1 MASDDLTR
9 RRFAGSLGAAL
20 GGAFLWPRPTEA
32 ATPSATPS
40 APSKPAPAPKPAPM
54 QEVSKAAGPVR
65 LDSNENPYGPPK
77 VALDAM
83 ERSRTRGARYPDA
96 LEDELTGVL
105 AKLHMVEPDQ
115 IVLGCGSGE
124 ILKMADEAFLM
135 QAEKVVVAEPTFE
148 AVSAFADVVRAEQQ
162 KIPLDRKYAHD
173 LEAMAAACDSR
184 TGVVYLCNPNNP
196 TGTVLSAGLVG
207 AFLRKVPKD
216 TVVLVD
222 EAYHHFVEDPE
233 YGSADRWLSAYPNL
247 VVVRTFSKIY
257 GLAGMRLGYG
267 VASRQRIAAMAR
279 HKCWSNTNTAVLE
292 AALAVLN
299 EPGLVTEQRRMIND
313 TRRWLCDEL
322 AKDGRIYIPSQTN
335 FVMIRVGSD
344 VAPVIKAFREK
355 DIWTG
360 RRFASMPDWL
370 RITIGTRAE
379 TAAFLKGLRAI
390 VPAAGTAA
398 A

>member
-1 MASDDLTR
+1 MASDELTR

-20 GGAFLWPRPTEA
+20 GGAFLWPRPAEA
-32 ATPSATPS
+32 ATPS
-40 APSKPAPAPKPAPM
+40 APSKAAPAPNHAAPM
-54 QEVSKAAGPVR
+54 QEVPKAAGPVR

-105 AKLHMVEPDQ
+105 ARLHMVEPDQ

-148 AVSAFADVVRAEQQ
+148 AVSAFAEVVRAEQQ

-173 LEAMAAACDSR
+173 LDAMAAACDSR

-207 AFLRKVPKD
+207 AFLRQVPKD

-222 EAYHHFVEDPE
+222 EAYHHFVEDPG
-233 YGSADRWLSAYPNL
+233 YASADRWLSAFPNL

-267 VASRQRIAAMAR
+267 VGRRQRIAAMAR

-322 AKDGRIYIPSQTN
+322 TKDGRTFIPSQTN
-335 FVMIRVGSD
+335 FMMIRIGKD
-344 VAPVIKAFREK
+344 VAPVIQAFREK
-355 DIWTG
+355 EIWTG

-370 RITIGTRAE
+370 RITIGTRSE
-379 TAAFLKGLRAI
+379 TSAFLKALRDI
-390 VPAAGTAA
+390 VPAEKPAA

>member
-1 MASDDLTR
+1 MASSSRADGGTHGGNGMDLTR
-9 RRFAGSLGAAL
+9 RHFAGSLGAAL
-20 GGAFLWPRPTEA
+20 GGALLLPRPSAAAAPEA
-32 ATPSATPS
+32 PREVPRL
-40 APSKPAPAPKPAPM
+40 AP
-54 QEVSKAAGPVR
+54 GPVR
-65 LDSNENPYGPPK
+65 LDSNENPYGPPR
-77 VALDAM
+77 VALEAM
-83 ERSRTRGARYPDA
+83 DRCRARGARYPDA

-105 AKLHMVEPDQ
+105 AKLHLVEPDQ

-124 ILKMADEAFLM
+124 ILKMADEAFLTP
-135 QAEKVVVAEPTFE
+135 AEKVVVAEPTFE

-162 KIPLDRKYAHD
+162 KIPLDRKYQHD
-173 LEAMAAACDSR
+173 LDAMAAACDTR
-184 TGVVYLCNPNNP
+184 TGLVYLCNPNNP
-196 TGTVLSAGLVG
+196 TGTVLSAGMVG
-207 AFLRKVPKD
+207 AFLRQVPKD

-222 EAYHHFVEDPE
+222 EAYHHFVEDPD

-247 VVVRTFSKIY
+247 IVVRTFSKIY

-267 VASRQRIAAMAR
+267 ISSKVRIAAMAR
-279 HKCWSNTNTAVLE
+279 RKCWSNTNTAVLE
-292 AALAVLN
+292 AALAVLK

-335 FVMIRVGSD
+335 FVMIRVGGD
-344 VAPVIKAFREK
+344 VAPVIKAFRER

-370 RITIGTRAE
+370 RITVGTRAE
-379 TAAFLKGLRAI
+379 TAAFLKALRAI
-390 VPAAGTAA
+390 VPREGTAA

>member
-1 MASDDLTR
+1 
-9 RRFAGSLGAAL
+9 
-20 GGAFLWPRPTEA
+20 
-32 ATPSATPS
+32 
-40 APSKPAPAPKPAPM
+40 
-54 QEVSKAAGPVR
+54 
-65 LDSNENPYGPPK
+65 
-77 VALDAM
+77 
-83 ERSRTRGARYPDA
+83 
-96 LEDELTGVL
+96 
-105 AKLHMVEPDQ
+105 
-115 IVLGCGSGE
+115 
-124 ILKMADEAFLM
+124 
-135 QAEKVVVAEPTFE
+135 
-148 AVSAFADVVRAEQQ
+148 
-162 KIPLDRKYAHD
+162 
-173 LEAMAAACDSR
+173 MAAACDTR

-196 TGTVLSAGLVG
+196 TGTVLSAGMVG
-207 AFLRKVPKD
+207 VFLRQVPKD

-222 EAYHHFVEDPE
+222 EAYHHFVEDPD
-233 YGSADRWLSAYPNL
+233 YGSADRWLSAHPNL
-247 VVVRTFSKIY
+247 IVVRTFSKIY

-267 VASRQRIAAMAR
+267 IGSKARIAAMAR
-279 HKCWSNTNTAVLE
+279 RKCWSNTNTAVLE
-292 AALAVLN
+292 AALAVLK

-379 TAAFLKGLRAI
+379 TAAFLKALRAI
-390 VPAAGTAA
+390 VPKEGTAA